1 MTEPYRSTTN
11 TCPSCAA
18 PLREFAKR
26 LVCDQCGGI
35 MIGAKDFTTACEDV
49 AGIDLPLVIDDGDP
63 TEVPCP
69 RCGVS
74 MSTCKATVGEK
85 KLKLKFLHCKHD
97 GLWCASGVLTG
108 VFAVVGRTWG
118 HSAPPSRGAG
128 STTGLDGLP
137 VPQHRPASGALA
149 ISQWRDRPRKRP
161 PTVTPVN
168 IYRDQVLACPACP
181 RHDRKELVFAG
192 DRWACEGCHGAFV
205 ERGALE
211 ALVEEMASQP
221 YELAPPSGDAGI
233 RTCPVCIEPMIV
245 EKLGASTTI
254 DRCAKHGVWFDEHE
268 LQTALVEIGIP
279 EKTGLVGWLKQ
290 LF

>member
-11 TCPSCAA
+11 TCPSCSA

-26 LVCDQCGGI
+26 LVCDHCGGI
-35 MIGAKDFTTACEDV
+35 MIGEKDFTAACEDV
-49 AGIDLPLVIDDGDP
+49 AGTDLAFEVHDDKA
-63 TEVPCP
+63 TETACP
-69 RCGVS
+69 RCGIS
-74 MSTCKATVGEK
+74 LSTAKVTLAEK
-85 KLKLKFLHCKHD
+85 KLKSKFLHCERD

-108 VFAVVGRTWG
+108 VFAIVGRTWSVSG
-118 HSAPPSRGAG
+118 AHSRGAG

-137 VPQHRPASGALA
+137 VPQHRPASGSLA
-149 ISQWRDRPRKRP
+149 ISGWHARPRRRP
-161 PTVTPVN
+161 ATVTPVN
-168 IYRDQVLACPACP
+168 IYREQSLACPACP
-181 RHDRKELVFAG
+181 RDRPHELSFAG
-192 DRWACEGCHGAFV
+192 DRWQCADCHGAFV

-211 ALVEEMASQP
+211 ALVEEMANQP
-221 YELAPPSGDAGI
+221 YELGAPSGDPGA
-233 RTCPVCIEPMIV
+233 RPCPVCVEPMIV
-245 EKLGASTTI
+245 EMLGVSTTI